1 LRSQQ
6 LGLVAGLGERT
17 GPFDRQAGGFFD
29 GSGINPAG
37 LQRVLDAPKAPG
49 HGRNPASREANEVEL
64 GVVNDD
70 AYHDLDQGP
79 FGTGAADST
88 AVDRALA
95 WERCAQPDRHNALS
109 DPEGVIGA
117 CSATQDMGN
126 GSRTVLAT
134 TVAQASGLS
143 PDEIDVRI
151 GDSRLPPGPLSGGSR
166 STATLVP
173 AALLVAD
180 RLKAELRR
188 QSNRGSWFY
197 FWQPGCGVELSVR
210 NGRLI
215 GRGPDATPEAP
226 IGMRSQRALRGVR
239 RATAP
244 ASRLW
249 SRSWVA
255 TASCAFPARKS
266 PHLQPLTRR
275 TAVEALAAIV
285 QCAPSGSDHASADR
299 GKPRLFIVVNCERAS
314 R

>member
-1 LRSQQ
+1 MAAASTR
-6 LGLVAGLGERT
+6 R
-17 GPFDRQAGGFFD
+17 
-29 GSGINPAG
+29 G

-126 GSRTVLAT
+126 GSRTALAT
-134 TVAQASGLS
+134 TVAQAFGLS

-266 PHLQPLTRR
+266 PHLRPLTGGPRLRRSPRSCSARRAAVITPARIVASPVCLSLSTANARRVSAVPGRFDALVLTRR
-275 TAVEALAAIV
+275 N
-285 QCAPSGSDHASADR
+285 PRADR
-299 GKPRLFIVVNCERAS
+299 PSV
-314 R
+314 